1 MRTLFTLLFILFS
14 IISNAQ
20 IEYRKYAIKVIGIK
34 VGELIATKS
43 GTKDSETKYTLSSQV
58 DVNFLVYHL
67 MVDYQVT
74 SKFKGESMF
83 FSEVSV
89 KSNRGDFNTKTQK
102 VRDGFTLI
110 SKQPKKEIEKSI
122 KASILSTFSSIHFHE
137 PENVDQVY
145 AEFYG
150 DFIKIKPLGNH
161 KYSGVLADNV
171 DEYYYKNGSLLK
183 AIKKNPITNMV
194 IVLEKTWVE

>member
-1 MRTLFTLLFILFS
+1 LRKLYILLFILYSFVS
-14 IISNAQ
+14 SAQ
-20 IEYRKYAIKVIGIK
+20 TEYRKYAIKAVGIK
-34 VGELIATKS
+34 VGELFATKS
-43 GTKDSETKYTLSSQV
+43 QTKGQETKYTLSSKV

-67 MVDYQVT
+67 LVDYRVT
-74 SKFKGESMF
+74 SKFRGDMMS
-83 FSEVSV
+83 FSEVNV
-89 KSNRGDFNTKTQK
+89 KSNRGDFNTKTLKTQECYK
-102 VRDGFTLI
+102 LT
-110 SKQPKKEIEKSI
+110 SHQPKKEIEKSI

-137 PENVDQVY
+137 PENVAQVY

-183 AIKKNPITNMV
+183 AIKKNPITDMV